1 MAFNRFVGAFAAL
14 PSLIPVSILL
24 LGCSANAE
32 DETAQGAEMAEAE
45 AGMATIADTD
55 AGSVANSPD
64 GAAAQDGAAAP
75 VAAAGDNSALSAS
88 DTSAAFKAA
97 GFSQIGGMWKACDD
111 PGTPSYSPG
120 ELSLPGDLNG
130 DGLPEALIMEGGTF
144 CYGGAGAGYF
154 LLSKQADGAWKLMD
168 STIGYANFL
177 ETTGADGWPDIEVG
191 GPGFCFPVRRWNG
204 SSYQP
209 HRRQYQGQP
218 C

>member
-1 MAFNRFVGAFAAL
+1 MAFYRFVGAFAAL
-14 PSLIPVSILL
+14 PVLIPASILL

-32 DETAQGAEMAEAE
+32 DETAQNSAQDSAIAAASSGQDPAVDADSAAETGAADEA
-45 AGMATIADTD
+45 AA
-55 AGSVANSPD
+55 S
-64 GAAAQDGAAAP
+64 GAAA
-75 VAAAGDNSALSAS
+75 AGTSELSPS
-88 DTSAAFKAA
+88 ETTAAFKAA
-97 GFSQIGGMWKACDD
+97 GFTQVGGMWKACDD

-130 DGLPEALIMEGGTF
+130 DGRPEALIMEGGTF

-154 LLSKQADGAWKLMD
+154 LLSKQADGNWKLMD
-168 STIGYANFL
+168 NTIGFANFL